1 VATSVKEKGIRAE
14 LLLRDDVLLEAW
26 GKVEQD
32 AWDEIKSSPADAADV
47 REAAYHRV
55 KAIEAVKDKLQEFI
69 TELKMQDRKTE

>member
-1 VATSVKEKGIRAE
+1 MATTLREKATRAE

-32 AWDEIKSSPADAADV
+32 AWDTIKSSPADAVEV

-55 KAIEAVKDKLQEFI
+55 KAIEAVKDQLQGFV
-69 TELKMQDRKTE
+69 TDLKMQN